1 MGEPKRP
8 DMKRWQEHRAVVFR
22 DPRPSGSVYVS
33 FGTLGASPDAVLLV
47 SLVPMVTEARYRMHL
62 ADVHLSDVDA
72 QGHLTLLLPSAG
84 WVRPG
89 QVEGAQ
95 LLGMPVRLDDHVE
108 WPSLL
113 WEIP

>member
-8 DMKRWQEHRAVVFR
+8 DMKRWQEHRAAAVANPFWS
-22 DPRPSGSVYVS
+22 RPAFADSD
-33 FGTLGASPDAVLLV
+33 LGNSPDFALMA
-47 SLVPMVTEARYRMHL
+47 SLIPMVTEARHRMHL

-89 QVEGAQ
+89 QIEGAQ

>member
-1 MGEPKRP
+1 
-8 DMKRWQEHRAVVFR
+8 MKRWQEHRAAAFKDAHR
-22 DPRPSGSVYVS
+22 
-33 FGTLGASPDAVLLV
+33 LGPAYAALGESPDVALMA
-47 SLVPMVTEARYRMHL
+47 SLVRMVTEARHRMHL
-62 ADVHLSDVDA
+62 ADVQHLADVDA

-89 QVEGAQ
+89 QIEGAQ
-95 LLGMPVRLDDHVE
+95 LLGIPVRLDDRVE